1 MIHDAR
7 EVKALSRQTSAFAK
21 SSGRRLFLLAAATI
35 GFVVVAGIAGG
46 RSPATARGNP
56 SRAIEAIIE
65 KPVYAHSTWGLM
77 IVDLATGQ
85 VLLDQA
91 SAKMFVTGSVLKVY
105 ASGAALDALGPNHRF
120 ETPVYRRG
128 ALGGGV
134 LQGDLVL
141 VASGDSS
148 FGLRDQ
154 PDGTLAFNSAPE
166 IDHNYADTGLPGA
179 ALVPNSHPLAGVDD
193 LAAQVHAAGI
203 RDVRGDVIIDDRLFT
218 TYRGWPDG
226 VIAPIWVNENVVD
239 IIATPTAAGQ
249 PAAVDWRPRTAAY
262 RVVSEVTTTA
272 GEAAPLALDSPT
284 PGVIRVRG
292 AVSVSSPPVVSIWHV
307 EDPAAFA
314 RTAFIEALGRAGVAV
329 TATAT
334 GPNPSALLP
343 PERAYPAADLV
354 ARRTSP
360 PLSEYTKVILKTS
373 YNRGADLMV
382 CLLAVKAQSTDC
394 IAGLSRELEV
404 NTRLGASPISTI
416 LFDGAG
422 SDERDR
428 STPADMTRYLRAIG
442 PTSWGAAFRH
452 GLPILG
458 VDGSLAALE
467 RDSPAAGKV
476 QAKTGTRVAFTPTG
490 EQGIITALSL
500 AGYAN
505 TASGRQV
512 AFATFMRD
520 LPFRTLADLMA
531 AHEELGTLAAAI
543 QQGY

>member
-1 MIHDAR
+1 LSTHMNECSRAR
-7 EVKALSRQTSAFAK
+7 
-21 SSGRRLFLLAAATI
+21 GRRLLLLAAATI
-35 GFVVVAGIAGG
+35 GLVVIAAIAGG
-46 RSPATARGNP
+46 RSPAAARGNNVP
-56 SRAIEAIIE
+56 RPIEAIIG
-65 KPVYAHSTWGLM
+65 KAIYTHSTWGLSV
-77 IVDLATGQ
+77 VDLATGQ
-85 VLLDQA
+85 VLLDQNA
-91 SAKMFVTGSVLKVY
+91 DKMFVTGSVFKVY
-105 ASGAALDALGPNHRF
+105 SSGAALDTLGPGHRF

-128 ALGGGV
+128 ALGGDV

-148 FGLRDQ
+148 FGLREQ

-166 IDHNYADTGLPGA
+166 IDHNYADTGLPGPA
-179 ALVPNSHPLAGVDD
+179 FVTNSHPLAGVDD
-193 LAAQVHAAGI
+193 LAAQVRAAGI
-203 RDVRGDVIIDDRLFT
+203 RQVQGDVIIDDRLFT
-218 TYRGWPDG
+218 AYRGWPDG

-272 GEAAPLALDSPT
+272 GEAIPLALDSPT

-292 AVSVSSPPVVSIWHV
+292 EIPVSSPPIVAIWHV

-314 RTAFIEALGRAGVAV
+314 RTAFIEALGRAGVTV
-329 TATAT
+329 TATPT

-343 PERAYPAADLV
+343 PGRAYPAADLV
-354 ARRTSP
+354 AKRISP

-382 CLLAVKAQSTDC
+382 CLLAAKAQSSDC
-394 IAGLSRELEV
+394 IAGLSRELEI
-404 NTRLGASPISTI
+404 NTRFGVSPLTTV

-428 STPADMTRYLRAIG
+428 STPADMTRYLRAIA
-442 PTSWGAAFRH
+442 PTSWGAALRH